1 MEIDCS
7 RQMLVKKEM
16 STNSLILQ
24 LKNRDVNIRR
34 KAALLLG
41 KQKATEAIIPLL
53 ESMRDGKIRDEATIA
68 ICNFG
73 NLSLNPLL
81 QLLKHPQPIIRMNAA
96 LVLGELKD
104 PHAII
109 PLIDLLGDPSS
120 EGFGGAY
127 QALGKIGNLALDD
140 TLKATRNPNPR
151 IRNGAVFALGEII
164 QNFNREGLLESS
176 FSIDELLA
184 GEDEDEKSGE
194 IDNDIDDDANDDEI
208 VEVDDEDDEEEC
220 DDKENEIKSELFKK
234 QKELVRENL
243 LPLLKDKD
251 PGVRQAASRVL
262 GSIGM
267 PSIDPITQNLKQEN
281 SEVRRSSIIALSAVY
296 QNKRT
301 PEAIPVLINALT
313 DSDPEIRMEAAKG
326 LRYSKDPRTL
336 QPLINC
342 LHDSNQEVRKEAAE
356 GLRRRNDPKIY
367 EVLLEALNDKYF
379 RVRWTATCALGEI
392 GNPLAKDKLMR
403 MLKDENED
411 VRQIAAISLEQLKNK
426 GKK

>member
-1 MEIDCS
+1 
-7 RQMLVKKEM
+7 
-16 STNSLILQ
+16 
-24 LKNRDVNIRR
+24 
-34 KAALLLG
+34 
-41 KQKATEAIIPLL
+41 
-53 ESMRDGKIRDEATIA
+53 MRDGKIRDEATIA

-104 PHAII
+104 PHAIK
-109 PLIDLLGDPSS
+109 PLIDLLGDPSN

-127 QALGKIGNLALDD
+127 LALGKIGTLALDD
-140 TLKATRNPNPR
+140 TLNATRNPNPR
-151 IRNGAVFALGEII
+151 IRKGAVFALGEII

-176 FSIDELLA
+176 LSIDELLEE
-184 GEDEDEKSGE
+184 EDEDEDSEEIE
-194 IDNDIDDDANDDEI
+194 IDIEEDDEI
-208 VEVDDEDDEEEC
+208 VEVNEDDDDDDESADR
-220 DDKENEIKSELFKK
+220 ENENKVQLLKK
-234 QKELVRENL
+234 QKDLVRINL
-243 LPLLKDKD
+243 LPLLKDQD
-251 PGVRQAASRVL
+251 TGVQQAASRVL

-267 PSIDPITQNLKQEN
+267 PSLDPITQNLKQEN
-281 SEVRRSSIIALSAVY
+281 SEVRRSSIKALSEVY

-313 DSDPEIRMEAAKG
+313 DCDPEIRIEAAKG
-326 LRYSKDPRTL
+326 LRYGKDPRTL

-356 GLRRRNDPKIY
+356 GLRRRNDPKIF

-379 RVRWTATCALGEI
+379 RVRWTAACALGEI
-392 GNPLAKDKLMR
+392 GNPLAKDKLLQ
-403 MLKDENED
+403 MLNDENKD

-426 GKK
+426 VKK